1 MSSEM
6 LIWQLADSAF
16 PSGGFAHSGGLE
28 AARQAGLVDA
38 ASFPPWL
45 EMQIV
50 QVARGALPFV
60 LAAHRAPSTFLAI
73 DADCDAF
80 LTNHVANRASR
91 AQGQALADTAARTLG
106 VAEVAQFRDQAR
118 RSAMHLP
125 VVFGVVCRLVQIP
138 IGQAASLYLFIALR
152 GCVSAAVR
160 LGIVGPMEGQ
170 AIQARLLPTAQ
181 TWAEAALGGNCDD
194 AAQTAPLS
202 DMLLAS
208 HDRLYS
214 RLFQS

>member
-1 MSSEM
+1 M

-28 AARQAGLVDA
+28 ASWQQGLVDA
-38 ASFPPWL
+38 ASLPQWL
-45 EMQIV
+45 ETQIV
-50 QVARGALPFV
+50 QVARGTVPFV
-60 LAAHRAPSTFLAI
+60 LAAHRAPSTFLAV

-91 AQGQALADTAARTLG
+91 SQGQALGDTAARTLG
-106 VAEVAQFRDQAR
+106 VAELSQFRDEAR

-125 VVFGVVCRLVQIP
+125 VVFGIMCRLVHIP
-138 IGQAASLYLFIALR
+138 IGRTASLYLFIALR
-152 GCVSAAVR
+152 GWVSAAVR

-170 AIQARLLPTAQ
+170 TIQARLLPTIQ
-181 TWAEAALGGNCDD
+181 SWAEAALEWNCDD
-194 AAQTAPLS
+194 AAQTAPVA
-202 DMLLAS
+202 DMLLAGQ
-208 HDRLYS
+208 DRLYS